1 MIILKAERIFY
12 ITQAKEDLNSNM
24 IILKELYLRKIIKTI
39 SNLNSNMIILKV
51 IAKILT
57 LV

>member
-1 MIILKAERIFY
+1 MIN
-12 ITQAKEDLNSNM
+12 LNSNM
-24 IILKELYLRKIIKTI
+24 IILKVIDYELDLTQIF
-39 SNLNSNMIILKV
+39 NLNSNIIILKV